1 MPRRLKR
8 EATKSESVP
17 FVFLLHGLLMPAASM
32 IPLERGLQQAGFAT
46 RRVSYPSRVRPWQ
59 KSIEV
64 LRREV
69 EECASDRIHFVGH
82 SMGGLMVT
90 ALLNDTPMIAS
101 GSVVTIGT
109 PFNGSSVARNML
121 KYSPSRWFLGGA
133 ESLLASGLQ
142 PRWSDSRALHVI
154 AGTSGIGL
162 PRMLFGK
169 ESGAVH
175 DGVVSIDEC
184 TLEGMASMDKFT
196 SNHTLLLVNQAVI
209 ERVVVLLKDR

>member
-1 MPRRLKR
+1 M
-8 EATKSESVP
+8 
-17 FVFLLHGLLMPAASM
+17 FLLHGLLMPAASM

-46 RRVSYPSRVRPWQ
+46 KRVSYPTRARPWRL
-59 KSIEV
+59 SVEL
-64 LRREV
+64 LRREA

-82 SMGGLMVT
+82 SMGGLIVT
-90 ALLNDTPMIAS
+90 ALLNDSPMISS

-121 KYSPSRWFLGGA
+121 KYPPGRWLLGGA

-162 PRMLFGK
+162 PRMLFGG
-169 ESGAVH
+169 ETGAVH
-175 DGVVSIDEC
+175 DGVVSVDEC
-184 TLEGMASMDKFT
+184 TLERVASMDTFS
-196 SNHTLLLVNQAVI
+196 SNHSLLLVNQAVI
-209 ERVVVLLKDR
+209 ERVAVLLKDC

>member
-1 MPRRLKR
+1 MQRRLKR

-46 RRVSYPSRVRPWQ
+46 RRVSYPTRAQSWRQSVE
-59 KSIEV
+59 I

-69 EECASDRIHFVGH
+69 KECASDRIHFVGH

-90 ALLNDTPMIAS
+90 ALLNDSPMISS

-121 KYSPSRWFLGGA
+121 KYSPGRWFLGGA

-169 ESGAVH
+169 DLGTVH
-175 DGVVSIDEC
+175 DGVVSVDEC
-184 TLEGMASMDKFT
+184 ATKGMESVDTFS